1 MVSETGQQIT
11 ARFFEAA
18 DALVAQKKLR
28 GVQTLAKE
36 IGILGSTLR
45 KLRKQ
50 PEIYTL
56 KPEFMPHLITAYGV
70 SAEWL
75 LTGSGGMFSGAKQSE
90 KQKIPT
96 HK

>member
-18 DALVAQKKLR
+18 DALVAQKKVR

-36 IGILGSTLR
+36 MDTDGARFRHLR
-45 KLRKQ
+45 AQ
-50 PEIYTL
+50 PETFTL
-56 KPEFMPHLITAYGV
+56 KQEWIHHLVTKYGV

-75 LTGSGGMFSGAKQSE
+75 ITGRSEMFSGAKRPQ
-90 KQKIPT
+90 KQTKTTPE
-96 HK
+96 